1 MGQVMN
7 PRQTT
12 VGRPRPGEYVLRVH
26 RGHPLLREALLSAV
40 IAALLAATLAW
51 LGPPGS
57 DLAAHAYQRTVF
69 LEHGF
74 SLWNNFWYAGRYS
87 FVSYSVL
94 YYPLAALLGIR
105 LLAVATISLA
115 ALAFTAVLWREWGPM
130 SRWSSRSFAVVWAGI
145 VLSAAFPFA
154 LGFALALLALWA
166 LQADRRWRFALLAM
180 LSLAA
185 SPVAFLLLVVV
196 LAGVAL
202 ARHASLPANWVPFA
216 AIGVAGTAELVLWR
230 LFPGGGAY
238 PFSLAEVAAGVL
250 FCVLGLA
257 FTWRVESA
265 RVLRFVFAV
274 YLVASV
280 TSYLVPSAIGENV
293 ERLRYAAIP
302 LAVLVLSLRR
312 WKPLVPGLAV
322 VALAVSWN
330 LSPLAASYA
339 SGKADVTA
347 NKSAWPAAIAFL
359 HAHLGPSYRVE
370 AVDTSGHWPAV
381 YLADARIP
389 LARGWFRQ
397 DDFPQNK
404 VLYSKLGPK
413 TYLAWL
419 RGLGV
424 RYVVL
429 SSAPPDYSARAEAAL
444 VTSGRAGLNPVFFTS
459 KLTIYAVPKPRSI
472 VTGPAKPKV
481 VMLTQERIGVAVHR
495 GGDYRI
501 AVRYSPYWRASD
513 GCLREGKDQM
523 LRLQTRAARHVTIVF
538 KVNADSA
545 LDELTGAK
553 RNCSLGSSTR

>member
-1 MGQVMN
+1 
-7 PRQTT
+7 
-12 VGRPRPGEYVLRVH
+12 VH

-40 IAALLAATLAW
+40 TAALIAATLAW

-74 SLWNNFWYAGRYS
+74 TLWNNFWYAGRYS

-105 LLAVATISLA
+105 LLAVATIALA
-115 ALAFTAVLWREWGPM
+115 AVAFAVVLWREWGPTA
-130 SRWSSRSFAVVWAGI
+130 RWSSRSFAVVWAGI

-154 LGFALALLALWA
+154 LGFALALLAIWA
-166 LQADRRWRFALLAM
+166 LQAQRRWRFAALAT
-180 LSLAA
+180 LTLAA

-202 ARHASLPANWVPFA
+202 ARHASLPRNWVPVA

-238 PFSLAEVAAGVL
+238 PFSFAEVAAGVV
-250 FCVLGLA
+250 FCVLGLV

-280 TSYLVPSAIGENV
+280 VSYLVPSAIGENV

-347 NKSAWPAAIAFL
+347 TPSAWTAAIAFL

-381 YLADARIP
+381 YLADAGIP

-397 DDFPQNK
+397 DDFPQNE

-419 RGLGV
+419 RSLGV

-429 SSAPPDYSARAEAAL
+429 TDAPPDYSARAEAAL
-444 VTSGRAGLNPVFFTS
+444 VASGRAGLQPVYYTP
-459 KLTIYAVPKPRSI
+459 KVTVYAVPKPRSI
-472 VTGPAKPKV
+472 VTGPGRPHLV
-481 VMLTQERIGVAVHR
+481 LLTQERIGVDVRR

-501 AVRYSPYWRASD
+501 AVRWSPYWRASN
-513 GCLREGKDQM
+513 GCLREGKDRM

-538 KVNADSA
+538 QVSADSA
-545 LDELTGAK
+545 LDELAGAQPH
-553 RNCSLGSSTR
+553 CSLGGSSS